1 MSLEHSLQDSL
12 FALER
17 KKQRDKGGA
26 CISLPW
32 PPCCHPQSFPHTAA
46 MVNQENRRQIK
57 SLCSKPTPHFTRV
70 KVEVLPKVYKPLYNV
85 PPAQPPDL
93 TFYSPSHRSLHSSHT
108 TSLLFLLS
116 PLPRTP
122 FPQMAAWPL
131 PTELYSNTTF
141 FSDYLNY
148 SIKNCQRS
156 HHSWP
161 FLA

>member
-1 MSLEHSLQDSL
+1 MLCLRVAPRLSIENPPDHPKFPPPGSFSNVLGARSSGQSLCFGE
-12 FALER
+12 
-17 KKQRDKGGA
+17 KKTERDKGGA

-57 SLCSKPTPHFTRV
+57 SLCSKPTPHFARV

-122 FPQMAAWPL
+122 FPQMAA
-131 PTELYSNTTF
+131 
-141 FSDYLNY
+141 
-148 SIKNCQRS
+148 
-156 HHSWP
+156 
-161 FLA
+161 